1 MAPKSAPDN
10 QPFELVQAPDAAHS
24 MHQADPQR
32 FADIL
37 TGWSHTLP
45 ASASSGAGPVRLLT
59 LRYPC
64 PWPRLRLE

>member
-32 FADIL
+32 FVDIL

-45 ASASSGAGPVRLLT
+45 ASASSGAGR
-59 LRYPC
+59 
-64 PWPRLRLE
+64 